1 MISYITNHIISVN
14 IMTLKLQEWLAL
26 LVCEEDKQQGYRVS
40 VGVNQVSRLTLNSCG
55 IFLF

>member
-1 MISYITNHIISVN
+1 
-14 IMTLKLQEWLAL
+14 MTLKLQEWLAL

-40 VGVNQVSRLTLNSCG
+40 VGVNQVSRLTLNRCG